1 MLIKQNRQIIL
12 ASSSKIRAK
21 ILAEHGLK
29 FEIIKPFYDEDNEK
43 NFLPKMSCQD
53 LSIFLAQKK
62 ALSVSEKFRDA
73 IVIGVDQ
80 VCEFQKNAIS
90 KAQNVDQAIKQL
102 TQFNGKIHYQNSGL
116 VVCENNNIIFENFT
130 KVRLKMRKLT
140 SKQIQDYV
148 IFEQSFGCA
157 GSYKYESLGK
167 HLFENINGDY
177 FAVLG
182 LSIQELLNFLH
193 QNKIIT
199 I

>member
-1 MLIKQNRQIIL
+1 MLIKHHRSIIL

-21 ILAEHGLK
+21 ILQEHNIQ
-29 FEIIKPFYDEDNEK
+29 FEVIKPFYDEDNEK
-43 NFLPKMSCQD
+43 NFLPKMNCQD
-53 LSIFLAQKK
+53 LAIFLAQKK
-62 ALSVSEKFRDA
+62 ALSVSEKYRDA

-80 VCEFQKNAIS
+80 VCEFNKKDISKSKNVEEAIS
-90 KAQNVDQAIKQL
+90 QL
-102 TQFNGKIHYQNSGL
+102 SQFNGKIHYQNNGL
-116 VVCENNNIIFENFT
+116 VVCENNNIIFQNFT

-140 SKQIQDYV
+140 LKQIQDYV
-148 IFEQSFGCA
+148 VFEQSYGCA

-167 HLFENINGDY
+167 HLFSDIKGDY

-182 LSIQELLNFLH
+182 LSIQPLINFLH